1 MYQTNEMLELDSN
14 TWKNFYIA
22 EKILSFAF
30 NQALALTLYA
40 RSQQHGGQNYF
51 RPVAHV

>member
-40 RSQQHGGQNYF
+40 RSQQHGG
-51 RPVAHV
+51 